1 MLFVKEGIMTRIRVN
16 TEELKNK
23 AKDFDSASEALA
35 KAGDEIAALAMA
47 MPSYEGQL
55 SNPARKIGYEIQ
67 KQTRELSANFAGDA
81 ESLRKTAKAF
91 EDVDNKTQEI
101 LNENVAIML
110 NSPLIEN
117 DVVINPVGN
126 DNLGY
131 EDYDDYVIIK
141 RNGERYKIY
150 KNEQNQETIDKYE
163 NDIDQYYK
171 DKAIFDALIKDLQ
184 SRSGSVY
191 LAGLAIYV
199 LIALG
204 VVSIVVWP
212 EIMLSLLTA
221 GISAEL
227 IGRMIENATE
237 IAAEIGHKAEEE
249 ISEAIAK
256 IIDPLDPDPI
266 IEDINKLK
274 EINSAMNE
282 DLSKIEQDI
291 KELNLPELSPK
302 PTPSPSETP
311 TPSPSETPSPNPSET
326 PAPTPSEKPTPTP

>member
-1 MLFVKEGIMTRIRVN
+1 MLSEKEGIMTRIKVN

-35 KAGDEIAALAMA
+35 KAGDEIAAMAMA
-47 MPSYEGQL
+47 MPSYDGQL

-67 KQTRELSANFAGDA
+67 KQSRELSANLAGDA
-81 ESLRKTAKAF
+81 DSLRKTAKSF
-91 EDVDNKTQEI
+91 EDVDNITQDI
-101 LNENVAIML
+101 LNENVSIML
-110 NSPLIEN
+110 NSPLYKI
-117 DVVINPVGN
+117 DVSIIPVGN

-131 EDYDDYVIIK
+131 EDYEDYVIIK

-150 KNEQNQETIDKYE
+150 KNDQNQEIVDKYE

-171 DKAIFDALIKDLQ
+171 DKALFDALIKDLQ
-184 SRSGSVY
+184 SRSGSAY
-191 LAGLAIYV
+191 LAGLAIYT

-204 VVSIVVWP
+204 VVSIVLWP
-212 EIMLSLLTA
+212 EIMVALLTA
-221 GISAEL
+221 GVSAEL
-227 IGRMIENATE
+227 IGRMIENAVD
-237 IAAEIGHKAEEE
+237 IASEIGHLAEEE

-274 EINSAMNE
+274 ETNSAMNE
-282 DLSKIEQDI
+282 DLAKIEQDL
-291 KELNLPELSPK
+291 KDLNLPEPSPK

-311 TPSPSETPSPNPSET
+311 TPSPSETPTPNSSET
-326 PAPTPSEKPTPTP
+326 PTPSEKPTPTP